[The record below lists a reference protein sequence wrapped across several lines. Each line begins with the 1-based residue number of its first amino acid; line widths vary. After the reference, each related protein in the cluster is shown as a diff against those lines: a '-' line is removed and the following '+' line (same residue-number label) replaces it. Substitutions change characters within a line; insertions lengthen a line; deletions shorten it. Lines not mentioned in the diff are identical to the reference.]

1 MVNTVIMESMVTN
14 LAIHNMVTG
23 TVSTRSILST
33 TTPLTMDS
41 LMSTTMDITLRMP
54 MNITKLLSTKQTS
67 TILTYTE

>member
-67 TILTYTE
+67 TTLTYTE

>member
-23 TVSTRSILST
+23 TVSTKSILST

-54 MNITKLLSTKQTS
+54 MNITKLLSTKQTL
-67 TILTYTE
+67 TTLTYTE

>member
-23 TVSTRSILST
+23 IVSMRSILST
-33 TTPLTMDS
+33 TSPLTMNS